1 MSDKFF
7 LDTNIVVYSV
17 DLTDSQRR
25 GRARDLVTEGATS
38 KRGTVSYQ
46 VIQEFVNVALKKFQ
60 AVVPRRDLDAFLQG
74 VLFPMMSVL
83 SSPWLF
89 LDALRLQDADR
100 LPWYD
105 SLIVAAAMQARCKVL
120 YTEDLQHGR
129 RFGDLVV
136 QNPFL

>member
-1 MSDKFF
+1 
-7 LDTNIVVYSV
+7 
-17 DLTDSQRR
+17 
-25 GRARDLVTEGATS
+25 LVTDGVTS
-38 KRGTVSYQ
+38 KRGVVSYQ

-60 AVVPRRDLDAFLQG
+60 AVIARADLDPFLQG
-74 VLFPMMSVL
+74 VLFPMMSVP

-89 LDALRLQDADR
+89 LDALRLQEADR

-105 SLIVAAAMQARCKVL
+105 ALIVAAALQGPCKIL
-120 YTEDLQHGR
+120 YSEDLQHGR